1 MGQGGKQHV
10 RGPAPWGL
18 AALEPVPLLLGAGWV
33 GDLDRW
39 PAPHARARL
48 TVRTQPSHAK
58 LAGEAHI
65 AQPVAQP
72 SHLVVQGAGPDVRI
86 VGEPG
91 GQVGHER
98 LQRVGRRAA
107 PAGGPLT
114 PHVGTDRL
122 RIAVE
127 MTGDGRDRPSPL
139 AQCVHLHVFSPCEHG
154 AGTPSGCGLAPPAS
168 RESHSCWWTSNG
180 QPECSGVGR
189 FSDRVRGV
197 SRDPHQG
204 GYGPISC
211 ALACGKLENAGY
223 SDARAARKQ
232 PPCAVARIAHPAI
245 APVGT
250 AIPASTALVITLQ
263 CSASHA
269 KQVVWFVSS
278 CVVVMRSGRVAR
290 ARPSG
295 AAAGP
300 GRIG

>member
-1 MGQGGKQHV
+1 VGQGGKQHV

-189 FSDRVRGV
+189 FSDRVREFPV
-197 SRDPHQG
+197 
-204 GYGPISC
+204 I
-211 ALACGKLENAGY
+211 LI
-223 SDARAARKQ
+223 RAATGRSR
-232 PPCAVARIAHPAI
+232 VLWRVGSWRMPATAMHEPLASSHHVRSRASPI
-245 APVGT
+245 RRSRRSVRRSRRAPR
-250 AIPASTALVITLQ
+250 
-263 CSASHA
+263 
-269 KQVVWFVSS
+269 SS
-278 CVVVMRSGRVAR
+278 
-290 ARPSG
+290 
-295 AAAGP
+295 
-300 GRIG
+300 